1 MIEIRYLNKNGNGVY
16 QDAKSMEEAE
26 LIAQEMNRKGFQN
39 VMIVNDG
46 KDSWETYKKWL
57 KRSLDLTAM
66 AENDNNA
73 TPQEK
78 MAIEQKRK
86 TFQLCFKKMK
96 KLGNK
101 IKIALLFW

>member
-1 MIEIRYLNKNGNGVY
+1 MNVIEIRYLNKNGNGVY

-57 KRSLDLTAM
+57 KRNTTGK
-66 AENDNNA
+66 NGNR
-73 TPQEK
+73 T
-78 MAIEQKRK
+78 
-86 TFQLCFKKMK
+86 KKK
-96 KLGNK
+96 NLST
-101 IKIALLFW
+101 LF

>member
-1 MIEIRYLNKNGNGVY
+1 MIEIKYLNKNGTGIY

-66 AENDNNA
+66 VENDKNA

-78 MAIEQKRK
+78 MVIEQKRK
-86 TFQLCFKKMK
+86 TFQLCLKKIEEIEK
-96 KLGNK
+96 T
-101 IKIALLFW
+101 W